1 MNISALPFA
10 SLISGGGTTMQALGL
25 ACQDGGQLYGRAK
38 LALVVSNSTT
48 AGGMAKANALGIPVE
63 LINPANFPTPE
74 EFGAA
79 IIVACRMHGVQL
91 ICQNGWLPLTPINV
105 IAAYARMIIN
115 QHPAPVPEFGGR
127 GMYGKRPHCARLEF
141 YRRVQRDP
149 WTEAI
154 AQWVAPTFDDGSV
167 LHKIAVPILPEDDT
181 DSLQRR
187 VLPIEHQVQI
197 QVLEMFCADCVREEW
212 PPPASL
218 VRLVERPILDECK
231 RLARQRYP
239 NG

>member
-1 MNISALPFA
+1 MF
-10 SLISGGGTTMQALGL
+10 ALGNE
-25 ACQDGGQLYGRAK
+25 CRDGGRLYGRAK
-38 LALVVSNSTT
+38 LALVVSSCAT

-63 LINPANFPTPE
+63 LINPASFPALE
-74 EFGAA
+74 DFGAA

-105 IAAYARMIIN
+105 IAAYARRIIN

-154 AQWVAPTFDDGSV
+154 VQWVAPSFDDGVV
-167 LHKIAVPILPEDDT
+167 LHKIAVPILPDDDT
-181 DSLQRR
+181 DTLQRR

-197 QVLEMFCADCVREEW
+197 QVLEMFCSSCIREL
-212 PPPASL
+212 PPRPSL
-218 VRLVERPILDECK
+218 VQPGEEALLAECK